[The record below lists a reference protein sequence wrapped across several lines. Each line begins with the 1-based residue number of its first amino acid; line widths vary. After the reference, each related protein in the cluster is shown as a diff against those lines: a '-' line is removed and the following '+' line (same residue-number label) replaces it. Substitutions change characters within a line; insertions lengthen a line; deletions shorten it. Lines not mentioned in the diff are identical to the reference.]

1 MQRSTA
7 ALTFAA
13 GTLAGVAGS
22 LLVQQLVK
30 AGQQQEARGEQDN
43 CHDDAS
49 PLSKTG
55 VIVRRKKFR
64 RTMVLTLVQLLPETG
79 EPGPLLEVLVSV
91 DGSSGVEAA
100 ACTDVAS
107 RAVVTALWQTVRV
120 RDLVRLRV
128 RLVHCPITGANI
140 RTRACCGLAE
150 IPLRC

>member
-22 LLVQQLVK
+22 LLVQQLVR
-30 AGQQQEARGEQDN
+30 AGQQQAHGEQDN

-55 VIVRRKKFR
+55 VVVRRKKFR

-107 RAVVTALWQTVRV
+107 RAAVTALWQTVRV

-128 RLVHCPITGANI
+128 RPVPCLITGADI
-140 RTRACCGLAE
+140 RSRACCGLAE